1 MQWIEDERVAE
12 LLGEEQIR
20 WFDLKRWDARGYKD
34 LSTWGGGDLHFS
46 TDLSAA
52 FQFEYPKHLLLPI
65 PQDEVNRNEQINEN
79 NPGY

>member
-1 MQWIEDERVAE
+1 MQWIEDERAIE
-12 LLGEEQIR
+12 LLGEEQVR
-20 WFDLKRWDARGYKD
+20 WFDLKRWDSRGYKD
-34 LSTWGGGDLHFS
+34 LSTWGGGDQHFS

-65 PQDEVNRNEQINEN
+65 PQAEVNANEQITEN